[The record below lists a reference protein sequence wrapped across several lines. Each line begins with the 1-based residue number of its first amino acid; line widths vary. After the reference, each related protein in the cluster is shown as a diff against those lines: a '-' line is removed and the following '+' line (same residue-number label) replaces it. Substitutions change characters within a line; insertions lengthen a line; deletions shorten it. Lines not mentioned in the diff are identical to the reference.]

1 MTAAALRK
9 QLTDYLKV
17 ADDKKIKAI
26 HELAK
31 DNIEQPESAYTEKL
45 KTDSD
50 K

>member
-17 ADDKKIKAI
+17 A
-26 HELAK
+26 E